1 MYVDTSALA
10 RVLLG
15 EPDAPA
21 VVRELERFDRSVSSG
36 LLRIELRRVG
46 LRSDRLGDVDQL
58 LAGMALIPM
67 ADELLSLAETIEPA
81 DVGALDAIHLA
92 TAVRLAA
99 GVRLDAVMTYDR
111 QLAEGARHHGLKVLA
126 PA

>member
-1 MYVDTSALA
+1 VYIDTSALA

-21 VVRELERFDRSVSSG
+21 VVRALERFDRSVSSR

-46 LRSDRLGDVDQL
+46 LRRGRLADVDQL
-58 LAGMALIPM
+58 LAGVALIPM
-67 ADELLSLAETIEPA
+67 ADDLLALAETIEPTA
-81 DVGALDAIHLA
+81 VATLDAIHLA

-99 GVRLDAVMTYDR
+99 GVRLDAVVTYDR
-111 QLAEGARHHGLKVLA
+111 RLADGARHHGLTVIA